1 VIVCA
6 IVGAVVA
13 LPALRLRGLY
23 LGLATAAFS
32 VGVEKM
38 VFGELTTSRRIYPVT
53 LVIIVSVGVAS
64 IYSAFRTWRVRGAL
78 IAVAVSGVV
87 FLLAAT
93 NGWLQDEKWSP
104 LFPQGNL
111 TIPRPKIFGYDFK
124 SQQRYLMLLTVV
136 FALLGLMLIAIRRS
150 AYGRRLA
157 AMKDSPA
164 ACATLGLNIV
174 RLKLSVFM
182 VSAAMA
188 GLGGCLFG
196 GQLGAI
202 SAERFGLFESFAM
215 FMLLVVAGMGYVS
228 GGFTAGL
235 LHSAVFVVM
244 QNILTKLGTDYSA
257 FHPWFKWLASFTAVM
272 PALIGIGLGKNPS
285 GFVNDIFL
293 GFRPLVRKVPEVFY
307 PALAAELVVWF
318 LAWQEIIGNWTFAIF
333 TIVAFLLAPTI
344 GKALRPEAFLDAEAI
359 AARRAGAAGVPLEL
373 IGVDRPFTAND
384 RRRFD
389 TELGIATLV
398 PADMVGELA

>member
-1 VIVCA
+1 
-6 IVGAVVA
+6 VGAVVA

-53 LVIIVSVGVAS
+53 LVVIASVGLAS
-64 IYSAFRTWRVRGAL
+64 TYSAFRAWQLRGAA
-78 IAVAVSGVV
+78 IAAAVSALVFVV
-87 FLLAAT
+87 AAT
-93 NGWLQDEKWSP
+93 NGWLQDETWSP

-111 TIPRPKIFGYDFK
+111 TIPRPEVFGYDFK

-136 FALLGLMLIAIRRS
+136 FALLGLMLVAIRRS

-164 ACATLGLNIV
+164 ACATLGMNIV

-244 QNILTKLGTDYSA
+244 QNILTKLGQDYSA

-285 GFVNDIFL
+285 GFVNDIFI

-307 PALAAELVVWF
+307 PALAAEVVVWF
-318 LAWQEIIGNWTFAIF
+318 LAWQEVVGNWTFAIF
-333 TIVAFLLAPTI
+333 TIVAVLVVPSI
-344 GKALRPEAFLDAEAI
+344 GKAVRPEAFLDGDAL
-359 AARRAGAAGVPLEL
+359 AARRAAAADVPLEL
-373 IGVDRPFTAND
+373 IGIDRPFTD
-384 RRRFD
+384 RDKRRFD
-389 TELGIATLV
+389 AAIGIDDTLV
-398 PADMVGELA
+398 ELA